1 MTCSEAREKLS
12 LYIYGDLD
20 FATEELFEQHLAAC
34 ECCRA
39 AIAEERRWHESVKV
53 NAIEPPL
60 ELLSKCRQELHDAV
74 QVAQEAKEPLW
85 LRCLDSLGFRPTG
98 WSMRIAMASLLVCLG
113 FGLSRLSERWVPG
126 PVFTDQ
132 MALIDPLRA
141 HVRMIEQGQDDRIQV
156 VIDEIR
162 EHVVSGT
169 RNDPLMRR
177 FLLSAL
183 RDPADPAVR
192 VDSLEVLKED
202 PGTDV
207 RDTLID
213 VAQHDSNSG
222 VRLKAIAALERFAE
236 ASETRRILVHVLA
249 HDECPDV
256 RSEAIDLL
264 VASGDKA
271 GFTSQMTETLQSAM
285 RSDPDGYVRMR
296 CQRALQASNVPV
308 KVY

>member
-1 MTCSEAREKLS
+1 MTCAEAREKLS
-12 LYIYGDLD
+12 LYIYGELD
-20 FATEELFEQHLAAC
+20 FTTEELFEQHVSGC
-34 ECCRA
+34 ECCRT
-39 AIAEERRWHESVKV
+39 AIGEERRWHESVKA
-53 NAIEPPL
+53 NAVEPPL
-60 ELLSKCRQELHDAV
+60 ELLSNCRQQLRDAV
-74 QVAQEAKEPLW
+74 EVAQEAKEPLW

-126 PVFTDQ
+126 PAFTDQ

-141 HVRMIEQGQDDRIQV
+141 HVRMIEQGPDDRVQV

-177 FLLSAL
+177 FLLAAV

-192 VDSLEVLKED
+192 VDSLEALKED
-202 PGTDV
+202 TGTDV
-207 RDTLID
+207 RDTLLD

-222 VRLKAIAALERFAE
+222 VRLKAIAALERFAD
-236 ASETRRILVHVLA
+236 ASETRRTLVHVLA

-264 VASGDKA
+264 VSSGDRV
-271 GFTSQMTETLQSAM
+271 GLNPQMTETLQNVM
-285 RSDPDGYVRMR
+285 KSDPDGYVRMR
-296 CQRALQASNVPV
+296 CQRALQAGNVSV

>member
-1 MTCSEAREKLS
+1 MPSSHRC
-12 LYIYGDLD
+12 
-20 FATEELFEQHLAAC
+20 
-34 ECCRA
+34 
-39 AIAEERRWHESVKV
+39 
-53 NAIEPPL
+53 N
-60 ELLSKCRQELHDAV
+60 CRQELRESVEIAR
-74 QVAQEAKEPLW
+74 EAKEPLW

-113 FGLSRLSERWVPG
+113 FGLSRLSERWVPA
-126 PVFTDQ
+126 PDFTGQ

-141 HVRMIEQGQDDRIQV
+141 HVRMIEQGRDDRVQV

-169 RNDPLMRR
+169 PSDPVMRR
-177 FLLSAL
+177 FLLAAL
-183 RDPADPAVR
+183 RDPSDPAVR

-202 PGTDV
+202 AGTDV
-207 RDTLID
+207 RDTLLD

-222 VRLKAIAALERFAE
+222 VRLKAIAALERFVE
-236 ASETRRILVHVLA
+236 ASETRRILVHVLS

-271 GFTSQMTETLQSAM
+271 GFSPQLTETLQTVM

>member
-1 MTCSEAREKLS
+1 MTCPEARENLG
-12 LYIYGDLD
+12 LYLYGDLD
-20 FATEELFEQHLAAC
+20 FATEELFEQHVSVC
-34 ECCRA
+34 ELCRA
-39 AIAEERRWHESVKV
+39 AIAEERQWHDSVKA
-53 NAIEPPL
+53 NAVEPPL
-60 ELLSKCRQELHDAV
+60 ELLSNCRQELHDAI
-74 QVAQEAKEPLW
+74 QIAQEAKEPLW

-113 FGLSRLSERWVPG
+113 FGLSRLSERWVPT
-126 PVFTDQ
+126 PAFTDQ
-132 MALIDPLRA
+132 MAVIDPLRA
-141 HVRMIEQGQDDRIQV
+141 HVRMIEQGSDDSIQV

-169 RNDPLMRR
+169 PNDPLMRR
-177 FLLSAL
+177 FLLAAL
-183 RDPADPAVR
+183 RDPSDPGIR
-192 VDSLEVLKED
+192 VDSLEALKED
-202 PGTDV
+202 SGTDV
-207 RDTLID
+207 RDTLLD

-236 ASETRRILVHVLA
+236 QAETRRTLVNVLS

-264 VASGDKA
+264 VASGDKRGLNA
-271 GFTSQMTETLQSAM
+271 QVTDTLHNVM
-285 RSDPDGYVRMR
+285 KSDPDGYVRMR